1 MEKEYTLVIGLEIH
15 AQLQTKSKMFCGDAV
30 LFGQEPNTLTSA
42 ISLGHPGTL
51 PVANKKAVEYAIKM
65 GLACHCEINKLNFF
79 DRKNYFYPDLPK
91 GYQITQDKAPICKG
105 GYVTIKSKDGT
116 EKSITLNRIHMEED
130 AGKLIHQESGLES
143 QVDLNRAGTP
153 LIEIVSEP
161 DLRSSD
167 DAALFLMEVRK
178 LVRYLEI
185 CDGNMEEGSFRCDA
199 NVSVMAK
206 DSTQYGKKVEIKNM
220 NSFRFVQKAIDFEK
234 TRQIALLEAGLE
246 IDSETRMF
254 NADTGETYAM
264 RSKETLNDYRYFPE
278 PDMQPIFVDDKWLA
292 QIKES
297 MPVLPEMLFKKF
309 TQEYALSEY
318 DAAFLTEDKATARY
332 FEALC
337 ALQIPAK
344 TASNWMMGAIRSFLN
359 ESGIGLEQFSISP
372 SKLSALIHLVVANKL
387 SHSAAAQQV
396 FPEMIRNPERDAFDI
411 ATDLNLFQNSDTDFL
426 QASIAKVLAA
436 MPEKVKEYKSG
447 KKGLLGLFMGE
458 LKKETQGK
466 ADPKLA
472 SQLLEKSLS

>member
-1 MEKEYTLVIGLEIH
+1 
-15 AQLQTKSKMFCGDAV
+15 MFCSDPV
-30 LFGQEPNTLTSA
+30 LFGQEANTLTSP

-51 PVANKKAVEYAIKM
+51 PVANKKAVEFAIKM
-65 GLACHCEINKLNFF
+65 GLACHCHINKFNFF

-105 GYVTIKSKDGT
+105 GYVNIRSKNG
-116 EKSITLNRIHMEED
+116 EVKSITLNRIHMEED
-130 AGKLIHQESGLES
+130 AGKLIHQEGSSES
-143 QVDLNRAGTP
+143 LVDLNRAGTP

-167 DAALFLMEVRK
+167 DAALFLFEVRK

-199 NVSVMAK
+199 NVSIMPEG
-206 DSTQYGKKVEIKNM
+206 TGEYGKKVEIKNM
-220 NSFRFVQKAIDFEK
+220 NSFRFVQKAIDFEQK
-234 TRQIALLEAGLE
+234 RQIALTEAGIE

-254 NADTGETYAM
+254 NAETGETYGM

-278 PDMQPIFVDDKWLA
+278 PDMQPILVEDEWLE
-292 QIKES
+292 QIRTS
-297 MPVLPEMLFKKF
+297 MPPLPEFLFEKF
-309 TQEYALSEY
+309 TKQYVLSEY
-318 DAAFLTEDKATARY
+318 DAQFLTENKATALY

-337 ALQIPAK
+337 QENIPAK
-344 TASNWMMGAIRSFLN
+344 IASNWMMGPIKSYLN
-359 ESGIGLEQFSISP
+359 EKNLEVNQFPVSP
-372 SKLSALIHLVVANKL
+372 ATMAKMVQLVLDNKV
-387 SHSAAAQQV
+387 SNSAAAQQIL
-396 FPEMIRNPERDAFDI
+396 PLIIQNPEGNPLKI
-411 ATDLNLFQNSDTDFL
+411 AEELNLFQNSDEESL
-426 QASIAKVLAA
+426 MQSIEKVLLQ
-436 MPEKVKEYKSG
+436 MPEKVLEYKSG

-472 SQLLEKSLS
+472 SQLLQKALD